1 MKIAI
6 SDANVAIDLYS
17 IGALEKFLSASFF
30 EIHITDFVFAELKDN
45 NLRKI
50 IESSAVTIH
59 QFKPSE
65 IIEIDAIKESCGI
78 SLQDSSC
85 IYYAIQLKDTM
96 ILSGDKKLKKQAE
109 KKYSLQVRGT
119 IYIILEMLKEKVIN
133 NDECQVYLTQLKE
146 KNTRMPTAEIDEIIE
161 ALKNIKK
168 L

>member
-6 SDANVAIDLYS
+6 SDANVAIDLYR

-30 EIHITDFVFAELKDN
+30 DIHITDFVFSELKDN

-50 IESSAVTIH
+50 IETSTVTIH

-65 IIEIDAIKESCGI
+65 IIEIVSIKDLCGV
-78 SLQDSSC
+78 SLPDSSC
-85 IYYAIQLKDTM
+85 IYYALQLKNTV
-96 ILSGDKKLKKQAE
+96 ILSGDKRLRKQAE
-109 KKYSLQVRGT
+109 NKYSLQVRGT

-133 NDECQVYLTQLKE
+133 NDESQFYLTKLKE
-146 KNTRMPTAEIDEIIE
+146 KNPRMPTAEIDKIIGE
-161 ALKNIKK
+161 LKKIKK